1 MGDSEGSRCSGSV
14 SRGPGEVTESEWQKQ
29 VLKSAHTLG
38 WQSMHIGRT
47 GKHQAVGAKG
57 TMGTGWP
64 DLVLVKGGRIIFAE
78 LKSATGGINAEQ
90 RTVLMAL
97 QNVGEVHIWRPQ
109 DFGQVLDTLAV

>member
-1 MGDSEGSRCSGSV
+1 M
-14 SRGPGEVTESEWQKQ
+14 TESEWQQQ
-29 VLKSAHTLG
+29 VLKSAHQLG

-78 LKSATGGINAEQ
+78 LKGAE
-90 RTVLMAL
+90 
-97 QNVGEVHIWRPQ
+97 GHI
-109 DFGQVLDTLAV
+109 

>member
-1 MGDSEGSRCSGSV
+1 VTEQAHSRTV
-14 SRGPGEVTESEWQKQ
+14 SESEWQQQ
-29 VLKSAHTLG
+29 VLKSAHQLG

-57 TMGTGWP
+57 TLGIGWP

-78 LKSATGGINAEQ
+78 LKAEKQ
-90 RTVLMAL
+90 SMTQDQKNVLMIL
-97 QNVGEVHIWRPQ
+97 GSVGEVFCWRPS

>member
-1 MGDSEGSRCSGSV
+1 MT
-14 SRGPGEVTESEWQKQ
+14 RGPRRLMTEAEWQKQ

-57 TMGTGWP
+57 TLGTGWP

-78 LKSATGGINAEQ
+78 LKGPDGVTTPEQ
-90 RTVLMAL
+90 KQVLSL
-97 QNVGEVHIWRPQ
+97 LSNVGECHIWRPS
-109 DFGQVLDTLAV
+109 DFGLVLDTLAV

>member
-1 MGDSEGSRCSGSV
+1 VTEQAHSRTV
-14 SRGPGEVTESEWQKQ
+14 SESEWQQQ
-29 VLKSAHTLG
+29 VLKSAHQLG

-57 TMGTGWP
+57 TLGIGWP

-78 LKSATGGINAEQ
+78 LKAQDGTTSIEQ
-90 RTVLMAL
+90 KQVLVML
-97 QNVGEVHIWRPQ
+97 GNVGEVFVWRPS

>member
-1 MGDSEGSRCSGSV
+1 MKAAAGIHPWTLGS
-14 SRGPGEVTESEWQKQ
+14 GEDMTESEWQQK
-29 VLKSAHTLG
+29 VLKSAHQLG

-78 LKSATGGINAEQ
+78 LKTARAGVTVEQ
-90 RTVLMAL
+90 RSVLMLLMDVA
-97 QNVGEVHIWRPQ
+97 GAEVHVWRPQ